1 MKTAVIGA
9 DGQLG
14 SDLCKVLPAR
24 GLVALTIKDL
34 DITAP
39 IEAIDADIIINTAAF
54 HRVDDCEEQDLEAYN
69 VNAHGVKNLALYC
82 QQHNKTLVHIS
93 TDYVF
98 DGKNKKPYTEDDA
111 ANPQT
116 AYGVSKL
123 AGEFF
128 VKYLLKNHFIIRT
141 SGLYGTAGCLGKG
154 GTNFVE
160 GMIKRA
166 AGGQQIRVVDDE
178 VLTPTYTLDLARNLA
193 RLIETERFGTYHMTN
208 HGQCSWWQMTAEIFK
223 LLKMDVKVEKASGDD
238 FPTKAKRPKYSV
250 LDNRHL
256 KKIGLD
262 SMMEW
267 RDALKAY
274 LVEKGH
280 LKIQG

>member
-98 DGKNKKPYTEDDA
+98 DGKSKKPYTEDDA

-154 GTNFVE
+154 GANFVE

-238 FPTKAKRPKYSV
+238 FPAKAKRPKYSV